1 MSVYMFLE
9 VFAKLEKRLNEGQAG
24 SAASKGQPAVY
35 ELRNKLDKFIKA
47 LVPSDIQVCVCVCVR
62 SVHKYSKIFAKYYN
76 ND

>member
-47 LVPSDIQVCVCVCVR
+47 LVPSDIQVCVCAHCAQV
-62 SVHKYSKIFAKYYN
+62 
-76 ND
+76 